1 MRHMVVLFAWHK
13 PWLLQVI
20 GSYLGRQDF
29 ASARLACKCWSV
41 HITEGTCRNSRKH
54 NLIIQELL
62 KGLRCR
68 APFTSTDFKPVLA
81 FSALFL

>member
-1 MRHMVVLFAWHK
+1 MIVPFAWHE

-20 GSYLGRQDF
+20 GSYLERQDF

-41 HITEGTCRNSRKH
+41 HITEGTYCNSRKQ
-54 NLIIQELL
+54 NLTIQELL

-68 APFTSTDFKPVLA
+68 APFTSTNLKPLLA